1 MKLVV
6 GLGNPGKKYA
16 DTRHNVG
23 FEVVDRLKKGLRV
36 KEVRFLKPQLFMNRS
51 GEVVKEALKKNK
63 VKFEDLYVVHDDL
76 DIELGEFK
84 ISWGKGPKDHNGLR
98 SIYEELSSK
107 EFWHVRVGIDNR
119 VEIPFEGSGE
129 EYVLSLWLSE
139 ERLVV
144 NNVVSQVVKELKDVF
159 A

>member
-1 MKLVV
+1 MKLVI

-23 FEVVDRLKKGLRV
+23 FKVVDGLKEELRV
-36 KEVRFLKPQLFMNRS
+36 KEMRFLKPQLFMNRS
-51 GEVVKEALKKNK
+51 GEVVKEAVKKNK
-63 VKFEDLYVVHDDL
+63 VRLEDLYVIHDDL
-76 DIELGEFK
+76 DIQLGEFK
-84 ISWGKGPKDHNGLR
+84 ISWGKGPKEHNGLR
-98 SIYEELSSK
+98 SIYEELGSK
-107 EFWHVRVGIDNR
+107 EFWHVRIGIDNR

-129 EYVLSLWLSE
+129 DYVLSSWLPE

-144 NNVVSQVVKELKDVF
+144 DNTVKKIVKELKDVF

>member
-1 MKLVV
+1 MKLLV

-16 DTRHNVG
+16 GTRHNVG
-23 FEVVDRLKKGLRV
+23 FEVVDGLKEELRV
-36 KEVRFLKPQLFMNRS
+36 KGVRFLKPQLFMNRS

-63 VKFEDLYVVHDDL
+63 VKLEDLYVVHDDL

-84 ISWGKGPKDHNGLR
+84 VSWGKGPKDHNGLR
-98 SIYEELSSK
+98 SVYEELSSK

-129 EYVLSLWLSE
+129 EYVLSSWLPE
-139 ERLVV
+139 ERVV
-144 NNVVSQVVKELKDVF
+144 VDNTVKKVVKELKDVF
-159 A
+159 T